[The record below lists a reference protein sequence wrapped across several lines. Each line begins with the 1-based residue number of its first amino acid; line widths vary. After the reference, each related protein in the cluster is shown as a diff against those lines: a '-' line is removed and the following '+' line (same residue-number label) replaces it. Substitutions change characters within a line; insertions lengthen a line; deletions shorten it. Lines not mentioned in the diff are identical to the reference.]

1 MPTATPPSPHRPPK
15 TDALAQSPRPAWD
28 LPRLLRL
35 LIPVLA
41 LVVIVGIVVNLVGGG
56 DQMSKL
62 AWDRTPI
69 GWTSRSLPSTAA
81 AGGELSGVTDIAIH
95 YVGNPGTTAQQ
106 NHDYYDQPDTTV
118 SSHFLI
124 GLDGEIIQCIPMDEK
139 SSATNDRNLD
149 TLSIEVCHPD
159 ATGQF
164 TQASYDAL
172 VKLTAWLCDYCG
184 IGRDHVIRHYDVTGK
199 LCPSTS
205 WITQT
210 PGPNFWLMSRTTDL
224 PPAPLAGGAS
234 FPLFSYSTKNEERA
248 KALSSFS
255 IPLTPLLHDVLTKRM
270 RMVATWA
277 RGGTALGNQGPVLHP
292 GNQAL
297 TNRPVH
303 GRNGVV
309 TDLIPVGIARQVLLE
324 GNRVHP
330 LVLGKLVQHGRHL
343 LPGDGAVGGQRWWR
357 WCR

>member
-1 MPTATPPSPHRPPK
+1 MPTATPRPRTAPRK
-15 TDALAQSPRPAWD
+15 QTPRRRAPRPAWD

-35 LIPVLA
+35 LIPGLA

-62 AWDRTPI
+62 ARDRTPHWVDKQI
-69 GWTSRSLPSTAA
+69 IAINGSGRR
-81 AGGELSGVTDIAIH
+81 GEKLSGVTDIAIH

-199 LCPSTS
+199 LCPLYFVDHPDA
-205 WITQT
+205 WTQC
-210 PGPNFWLMSRTTDL
+210 
-224 PPAPLAGGAS
+224 LA
-234 FPLFSYSTKNEERA
+234 
-248 KALSSFS
+248 
-255 IPLTPLLHDVLTKRM
+255 DVK
-270 RMVATWA
+270 
-277 RGGTALGNQGPVLHP
+277 
-292 GNQAL
+292 
-297 TNRPVH
+297 
-303 GRNGVV
+303 
-309 TDLIPVGIARQVLLE
+309 DY
-324 GNRVHP
+324 
-330 LVLGKLVQHGRHL
+330 
-343 LPGDGAVGGQRWWR
+343 
-357 WCR
+357 

>member
-1 MPTATPPSPHRPPK
+1 M
-15 TDALAQSPRPAWD
+15 
-28 LPRLLRL
+28 
-35 LIPVLA
+35 LA

-62 AWDRTPI
+62 AGHRTPHWVDKQI
-69 GWTSRSLPSTAA
+69 IAINGSGRR
-81 AGGELSGVTDIAIH
+81 GEKLSGVTDIAIH

-199 LCPSTS
+199 LCPLYFVV
-205 WITQT
+205 TQT

-224 PPAPLAGGAS
+224 PSRPSREGLS
-234 FPLFSYSTKNEERA
+234 FSPVFLFYKNEERA

-255 IPLTPLLHDVLTKRM
+255 NFSH
-270 RMVATWA
+270 
-277 RGGTALGNQGPVLHP
+277 
-292 GNQAL
+292 AL
-297 TNRPVH
+297 T
-303 GRNGVV
+303 
-309 TDLIPVGIARQVLLE
+309 A
-324 GNRVHP
+324 
-330 LVLGKLVQHGRHL
+330 
-343 LPGDGAVGGQRWWR
+343 
-357 WCR
+357 